1 MVRAG
6 DARFQFVYGVAL
18 SLRPRTDGYC
28 FKNEEEPVKYFT
40 LSADQGWAEAQCA
53 YAKCL
58 LRGTG
63 VMTDFGEAAR
73 YFKLAADQ
81 GRPQARYW
89 YGICLRDGTGVG
101 RDEEEAAKY
110 FVLSADQW
118 NTHAW
123 LRELPPDELVEH
135 RVFINCLV

>member
-18 SLRPRTDGYC
+18 SMRLRTDGYC
-28 FKNEEEPVKYFT
+28 FKNEEESAKYFK

-58 LRGTG
+58 LRRTG
-63 VMTDFGEAAR
+63 VMPDFGEAAR
-73 YFKLAADQ
+73 NFKLAADQ
-81 GRPQARYW
+81 GLPQARYL

-101 RDEEEAAKY
+101 RDEEEAARY
-110 FVLSADQW
+110 FALAADQW

-123 LRELPPDELVEH
+123 LRELPPDELAEH
-135 RVFINCLV
+135 REFINPLA